1 MKLSTRLA
9 LAMVGLV
16 LFTAMAVGLL
26 TYRDLEAAIV
36 PRALERVDTRVAQRA
51 ADLEAYVQGARSDL
65 LAQYR
70 APAVQGIIRAHM
82 AGGYDPVDGTAEA
95 SWIGRSARRYAGEIE
110 SKGYLQIRIIAAD
123 DGGRE
128 IMRVDRS
135 GRDGEIRIVPD
146 EELQRQGGTDY
157 FKRTI
162 ESAKD
167 AVYISPV
174 ELGRNGGTI
183 GAPHVP
189 VMYVATALQTEDGK
203 PFGIFVINI
212 DMRPAFERIRASA
225 LPDTSVYLVNESGD
239 YLVHP
244 DRTRQFGFEYGRTD
258 RLQDEFPE
266 LANALDAPKID
277 ARLMRDAIGQRIA
290 AAVAVAQFSDL
301 NRAITVETI
310 PHSVVMRAA
319 YTARRSIIVASTFA
333 VIVAVAVAILLSR
346 SLLKSL
352 VQVTAGVQAFGR
364 GQQMALPTSAPGE
377 IGVVARAL
385 VGMAGEIKAGSAKLR
400 EYARRERFYIAAVKS
415 TNYAFITVDPM
426 GTITAWNPGAERLFG
441 FTADEAAGQLLSII
455 IPQDK
460 REEARLNRE
469 KIHRRERV
477 GTLKTVR
484 ITKDGKRIDVV
495 IDGSPIISHSG
506 KLLGSSITVRDLTAE
521 KIAQEMFRLAV
532 ESCPSG
538 MIMVDR
544 SGQIVMVNTETERL
558 FGYHRDEL
566 INRPVDLLVPERLRP
581 QHARHCEAFAGAPET
596 RRMGAGRDLFGR
608 RKDGSEFPVEVGL
621 NPIKIRD
628 GMLILSV
635 IVDISERRQN
645 ERLKD
650 EFVSTVS
657 HELRTPLTSIAG
669 SLGLL
674 TGGATGV
681 MPEPTMRLLRIAHK
695 NSERLVRLI
704 NDILDIEKIE
714 SGKVV
719 FDLKRVEAGAI
730 VDQAVEGNRGYAEGF
745 GVRVRFDP
753 AAAASYV
760 RADPDRL
767 VQVLTNLLSNA
778 IKFSPREGEV
788 VVSIDQRADAVRI
801 TVRDHGLGIPE
812 NFKPR
817 VFEKF
822 AQADA
827 SDARQKGGTGL
838 GLSIVKQ
845 IVTYLGG
852 TVGFDTPADG
862 GTAFHVD
869 LPRWEL
875 SAGAGGGG
883 GEAASSA
890 GPHGQVLICDG
901 DAAVA
906 WAIANRLET
915 AGFTTDIA
923 LTAREALAK
932 ARARAY
938 RSVLVDLQLPD
949 CDGISLIQDLRSQ
962 PRYQN
967 TPIVVISADAAR
979 GRDDIRS
986 SSLAVLDWLNKPI
999 DIAQLVSVL
1008 DRPLARGAAQRP
1020 HVLHIDDDPS
1030 VLSVVAEAVG
1040 PTCAVTS
1047 VASIA
1052 DARVAL
1058 AAQRFDFAVVD
1069 LVLSQ
1074 ASGLDLLP
1082 DLRDQEGNAIPVIL
1096 YSARAANGHN
1106 AAQVQAAL
1114 TKSHKSIDHLIL
1126 TLRKHTATRHVPAP
1140 QDREVA

>member
-1 MKLSTRLA
+1 MKLSTRLV

-51 ADLEAYVQGARSDL
+51 ADLEAYVQRARSDL

-70 APAVQGIIRAHM
+70 APEVQGIIRAHM
-82 AGGYDPVDGTAEA
+82 AGGYDPIDGTAEG
-95 SWIGRSARRYAGEIE
+95 SWISRSARRYAGEIE

-146 EELQRQGGTDY
+146 EELERQGGTDY

-162 ESAKD
+162 ESAND

-183 GAPHVP
+183 AAPHVP

-277 ARLMRDAIGQRIA
+277 ARLMLDAIGQRIA
-290 AAVAVAQFSDL
+290 AAAAVAQFSDL
-301 NRAITVETI
+301 NRAIAVETI

-333 VIVAVAVAILLSR
+333 VVVAVAVAILLSR
-346 SLLKSL
+346 SLSKSL

-364 GQQMALPTSAPGE
+364 GQQMALATSAPSE

-400 EYARRERFYIAAVKS
+400 EYARRERFYIAAVES
-415 TNYAFITVDPM
+415 TNYAFITIDPM
-426 GTITAWNPGAERLFG
+426 GRITAWNPGAERLFG

-469 KIHRRERV
+469 KIHQGERV
-477 GTLKTVR
+477 GSLETVR
-484 ITKDGKRIDVV
+484 ITKDSKRIDVV

-521 KIAQEMFRLAV
+521 KFPQEMFRLAV

-581 QHARHCEAFAGAPET
+581 QHAGHCEAFAGAPET

-674 TGGATGV
+674 TGGATGA
-681 MPEPTMRLLRIAHK
+681 MPEPAMRLLRIAHK

-719 FDLKRVEAGAI
+719 FDLKWVEVGTI
-730 VDQAVEGNRGYAEGF
+730 VDQAVEGTRGYAEGF

-788 VVSIDQRADAVRI
+788 VVSIEQRADAVRI

-875 SAGAGGGG
+875 SAGAGGG
-883 GEAASSA
+883 EAASFA
-890 GPHGQVLICDG
+890 GPHGEVLICDD

-906 WAIANRLET
+906 RAIANCLET

-923 LTAREALAK
+923 LTAREVLAK

-986 SSLAVLDWLNKPI
+986 SWLAVLDWLNKPI
-999 DIAQLVSVL
+999 DIAELVSVF

-1020 HVLHIDDDPS
+1020 HVLHIDGDPS

-1052 DARVAL
+1052 DARAAL

-1096 YSARAANGHN
+1096 YSARAANGYN

-1126 TLRKHTATRHVPAP
+1126 TLRKHMATRHVPAP